1 MLDLTVFTNEEFGE
15 VRTMVIEGEPWFVG
29 KDVAASLGYA
39 EPRSAISKKVDAEDK
54 GVAEMATPSGKQK
67 MTIINESG
75 LYSLIFGSKL
85 ESATRFKR
93 WVTKE
98 VLPSIRKTGGY
109 KVPTSPA
116 EQIKLLATGFSDHES
131 RIENL
136 EQNMVIDYG
145 QQQTL
150 RKHVNRVVLD
160 ALGGKN
166 TEAYHCMSKKVFS
179 ECNRDLQD
187 RFKVNSRNNIP
198 RKRYEEAVDYVDSWT
213 PSTNTKLEIQEAN
226 CQQRFAVLYE
236 AEVKKKKKK
245 EIFST
250 SKEDFKKIGIELT
263 DEQYDDL
270 CQINLFMM
278 LMPDI
283 PVYNVLLI
291 LKTLGLIPTEIPDN
305 ESGNDGDDNSAKN
318 SHEEFE
324 RKFGKIK

>member
-29 KDVAASLGYA
+29 KDVVDILGY
-39 EPRSAISKKVDAEDK
+39 RNGSRDINRHVDEEDK
-54 GVAEMATPSGKQK
+54 RKIMLFDGKQDK
-67 MTIINESG
+67 ETIIINESG
-75 LYSLIFGSKL
+75 LYSLILSSKMPN
-85 ESATRFKR
+85 AKKFKR

-226 CQQRFAVLYE
+226 CQQRFAVL
-236 AEVKKKKKK
+236 
-245 EIFST
+245 
-250 SKEDFKKIGIELT
+250 
-263 DEQYDDL
+263 
-270 CQINLFMM
+270 
-278 LMPDI
+278 
-283 PVYNVLLI
+283 
-291 LKTLGLIPTEIPDN
+291 
-305 ESGNDGDDNSAKN
+305 
-318 SHEEFE
+318 
-324 RKFGKIK
+324 

>member
-1 MLDLTVFTNEEFGE
+1 MLDLTVFANEEFGE

-29 KDVAASLGYA
+29 KDVVDILGY
-39 EPRSAISKKVDAEDK
+39 RNGSRDINRHVDEEDK
-54 GVAEMATPSGKQK
+54 RKIMLFDGNQDKETI
-67 MTIINESG
+67 IINESG
-75 LYSLIFGSKL
+75 IYSLILSSKMPN
-85 ESATRFKR
+85 AKKFKR

-213 PSTNTKLEIQEAN
+213 PSTNTKLEIREAN
-226 CQQRFAVLYE
+226 CQQRFAVL
-236 AEVKKKKKK
+236 
-245 EIFST
+245 
-250 SKEDFKKIGIELT
+250 
-263 DEQYDDL
+263 
-270 CQINLFMM
+270 
-278 LMPDI
+278 
-283 PVYNVLLI
+283 
-291 LKTLGLIPTEIPDN
+291 
-305 ESGNDGDDNSAKN
+305 
-318 SHEEFE
+318 
-324 RKFGKIK
+324 

>member
-1 MLDLTVFTNEEFGE
+1 MLDLTVFANEEFGE

-29 KDVAASLGYA
+29 KDVVDILGY
-39 EPRSAISKKVDAEDK
+39 RNGSRDINRHVDEEDK
-54 GVAEMATPSGKQK
+54 RKIMLFDGNQDKETI
-67 MTIINESG
+67 IINESG
-75 LYSLIFGSKL
+75 IYSLILSSKMPN
-85 ESATRFKR
+85 AKKFKR

-213 PSTNTKLEIQEAN
+213 PSINTKLEIQEAN
-226 CQQRFAVLYE
+226 CQQRFAVL
-236 AEVKKKKKK
+236 
-245 EIFST
+245 
-250 SKEDFKKIGIELT
+250 
-263 DEQYDDL
+263 
-270 CQINLFMM
+270 
-278 LMPDI
+278 
-283 PVYNVLLI
+283 
-291 LKTLGLIPTEIPDN
+291 
-305 ESGNDGDDNSAKN
+305 
-318 SHEEFE
+318 
-324 RKFGKIK
+324 

>member
-15 VRTMVIEGEPWFVG
+15 VRTLIIEGEPWFVG
-29 KDVAASLGYA
+29 RDVADILGY
-39 EPRSAISKKVDAEDK
+39 RNGSRDINRHVDEEDK
-54 GVAEMATPSGKQK
+54 RKIMLFDGKQDK
-67 MTIINESG
+67 ETIIINESG
-75 LYSLIFGSKL
+75 LYSLILSSKMPN
-85 ESATRFKR
+85 AKKFKR

-226 CQQRFAVLYE
+226 CQQRFAVL
-236 AEVKKKKKK
+236 
-245 EIFST
+245 
-250 SKEDFKKIGIELT
+250 
-263 DEQYDDL
+263 
-270 CQINLFMM
+270 
-278 LMPDI
+278 
-283 PVYNVLLI
+283 
-291 LKTLGLIPTEIPDN
+291 
-305 ESGNDGDDNSAKN
+305 
-318 SHEEFE
+318 
-324 RKFGKIK
+324 

>member
-29 KDVAASLGYA
+29 RDVAESLGYA
-39 EPRSAISKKVDAEDK
+39 KARNAIATHVDSEDK
-54 GVAEMATPSGKQK
+54 KDAPIQGTLGGVQK

-150 RKHVNRVVLD
+150 KKHVNRVVLD

-226 CQQRFAVLYE
+226 CQQRFAVL
-236 AEVKKKKKK
+236 
-245 EIFST
+245 
-250 SKEDFKKIGIELT
+250 
-263 DEQYDDL
+263 
-270 CQINLFMM
+270 
-278 LMPDI
+278 
-283 PVYNVLLI
+283 
-291 LKTLGLIPTEIPDN
+291 
-305 ESGNDGDDNSAKN
+305 
-318 SHEEFE
+318 
-324 RKFGKIK
+324 